1 MFQTFF
7 VIFFLYF
14 FLGLNNNLSRMI
26 CAHDQAWDALRLY
39 NQLIKEAKN
48 GKIHECPKPCK
59 FVMIDFSRRIVLD
72 NWRSSLE
79 NSSNIPKSVTLTKV
93 WSFLLNLVDIWDC
106 FLVCLWTKCLTWLHH
121 LSNKSK
127 QFWNSIEWFWQNN
140 TIKITFWC
148 QGLFYPRNFFIIL
161 GTFWC

>member
-1 MFQTFF
+1 MIKLGMLWDCTINWSKRPKMERFMSVQNH
-7 VIFFLYF
+7 VSLSWSIFL
-14 FLGLNNNLSRMI
+14 
-26 CAHDQAWDALRLY
+26 D
-39 NQLIKEAKN
+39 QLITL
-48 GKIHECPKPCK
+48 
-59 FVMIDFSRRIVLD
+59 RRILVD

-121 LSNKSK
+121 FSKKSK

-140 TIKITFWC
+140 TMKITFWC